1 MQIDLSEAIKIKGRI
16 RIAVWNLD
24 GSLAQE
30 QIIENTVCTVGKA
43 AIANQLTAGSP
54 SPTPLRVNYVALGTG
69 TNAPAAG
76 DTTLQTET
84 YRKVTASANNV
95 SNVASIT
102 GFYTAAETSG
112 TFREAGLF
120 IAGTASANTGTLLSR
135 VSVNIAK
142 TTAQTMTISWSIT
155 IS

>member
-1 MQIDLSEAIKIKGRI
+1 MQKEIEEAIKLKGRLH
-16 RIAVWNLD
+16 IAVWNDD
-24 GSLAQE
+24 GTLADE
-30 QIIENTVCTVGKA
+30 QIVDNLIVTVGKA

-54 SPTPLRVNYVALGTG
+54 SPDPLLVNYVALGTG

-102 GFYTAAETSG
+102 GFFTAAETSG

-120 IAGTASANTGTLLSR
+120 IAGTASDNTGTLLSR
-135 VSVNIAK
+135 VAINIAK